1 MPLDEDIPKG
11 LLKTTSNA
19 STIIKVSACHDM
31 ERMHLTALG
40 MLKLYRIHPHP
51 RSQLHV
57 QQSQIPAW
65 KLPVI
70 AL

>member
-11 LLKTTSNA
+11 LLKTTSKA
-19 STIIKVSACHDM
+19 GTIIKVSPCHDM
-31 ERMHLTALG
+31 KCMHLTALR
-40 MLKLYRIHPHP
+40 MLKLYRIYPHP
-51 RSQLHV
+51 QSQLHV